1 MRTDLVAMVVP
12 DSCIYLDYAGFRTYD
27 SMLRSREIFGQ
38 SKYTVISQQFH
49 NERAIFIAQHN
60 GMEVVGFNARDV
72 SKRAGF
78 KTDIRERF
86 ARVKVF
92 LDIYVLHT
100 KPKFLG
106 EKIEVK

>member
-1 MRTDLVAMVVP
+1 
-12 DSCIYLDYAGFRTYD
+12 
-27 SMLRSREIFGQ
+27 
-38 SKYTVISQQFH
+38 
-49 NERAIFIAQHN
+49 
-60 GMEVVGFNARDV
+60 MEVVGFNARDV
-72 SKRAGF
+72 SKRVGF
-78 KTDIRERF
+78 KTGIRERF